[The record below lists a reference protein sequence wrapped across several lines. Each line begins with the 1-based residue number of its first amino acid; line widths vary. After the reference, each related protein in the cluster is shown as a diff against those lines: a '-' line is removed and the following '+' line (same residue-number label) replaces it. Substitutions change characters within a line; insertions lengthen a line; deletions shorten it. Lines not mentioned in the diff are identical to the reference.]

1 MKRILWLNNHSCPKP
16 GTIHIYNY
24 NDLKA
29 DIMCYGLPDEI
40 WFGHDLK
47 DGMNGIECAKFVV
60 EYCKKNDLDIPRYH
74 TENILPVD
82 ADKIIHTLDCYHNS
96 FIELHESYSYDCS
109 FDSSYDP
116 IEEYNKNKSIRE
128 KALCELLKK

>member
-1 MKRILWLNNHSCPKP
+1 MKYNLFKNCRVVINA
-16 GTIHIYNY
+16 GTEV
-24 NDLKA
+24 LKI
-29 DIMCYGLPDEI
+29 DGTDEI

-82 ADKIIHTLDCYHNS
+82 ADKIIYTLDCYHNL
-96 FIELHESYSYDCS
+96 FVELHESSSYDYS

-116 IEEYNKNKSIRE
+116 IEEYNKNKLIRE